1 MKIKMKKKSRSHIY
15 DTNRP
20 RLTTQIDLGLVK
32 HKNILNI
39 NFFLSIMILIRMK
52 QHIHEKVKLEKKNF
66 VYKKACI
73 QSVLIVEFGTA
84 AKLLQ

>member
-1 MKIKMKKKSRSHIY
+1 MKITMKKKSRSHLY

-20 RLTTQIDLGLVK
+20 RLSQTHK
-32 HKNILNI
+32 HTKYK
-39 NFFLSIMILIRMK
+39 FFSHYNDANTYK
-52 QHIHEKVKLEKKNF
+52 QHVPEKVKLEKKNV